1 MYTKNR
7 AGLKFPLMVT
17 ALFLTAIAVFAGGK
31 KEAAGELKVGASPVP
46 HAELLELIVDDL
58 AKQGITLNI
67 IVFNDYVQPNQA
79 LEEGEL
85 AANYFQTIPYLEE
98 FNNERGFHLVNVGGI
113 HIEPMALYS
122 KKYKDLA
129 SIPKGASIAIPNDGS
144 NENRALLLLQAGGLI
159 KLQNTEGRGA
169 VLSDIVDNPRSLTF
183 YEIDPPNLPR
193 TLGDVDAAVI
203 NGNYAI
209 DAGLSARND
218 GLVVEG
224 SSSPYVNVVA
234 VRAGNESRP
243 EILALVKALQSDKI
257 KNYINNKW
265 TKGEVLPV
273 F

>member
-1 MYTKNR
+1 MYTKNHKEP
-7 AGLKFPLMVT
+7 KFPLLAA
-17 ALFLTAIAVFAGGK
+17 ALFLIAASVFAGGK
-31 KEAAGELKVGASPVP
+31 KAADNELKVGASPVP
-46 HAELLELIVDDL
+46 HAELLELIVEDL
-58 AKQGITLNI
+58 AKQGITLRI

-79 LEEGEL
+79 VEDGEL

-98 FNNERGFHLVNVGGI
+98 FNKDRGFHLVNVGGI

-129 SIPKGASIAIPNDGS
+129 SIPQGATIAIPNDGS

-159 KLQNTEGRGA
+159 KLQDTKGRGA
-169 VLSDIVDNPRSLTF
+169 VLSDIIENPRSINF
-183 YEIDPPNLPR
+183 YEMDPPNLPR
-193 TLGDVDAAVI
+193 TLSDVDAAVI

-234 VRAGNESRP
+234 VRAGSESRP
-243 EILALVKALQSDKI
+243 EIIALVKALQSEKI